1 MTGPF
6 VRRMFNLILRIIS
19 CHTSELLRHDSDT
32 YSQTETGTEATEIHR
47 EKKVGYLRWQETDSG
62 AAAAR
67 KKKKKKADHMGKP
80 PKPGKDRSK
89 LRQAGRLIGVLQEV
103 TFTKKAV

>member
-6 VRRMFNLILRIIS
+6 VRRMFNVILKINS
-19 CHTSELLRHDSDT
+19 CRASELLGHDSDT
-32 YSQTETGTEATEIHR
+32 YSRIETGTEAAEIHR

-67 KKKKKKADHMGKP
+67 KKKKADHTGKP
-80 PKPGKDRSK
+80 PKPAKDRSK
-89 LRQAGRLIGVLQEV
+89 LRQAGSLIGVLQEV
-103 TFTKKAV
+103 TVTKNAV

>member
-6 VRRMFNLILRIIS
+6 VRRMFNLILRINS

-32 YSQTETGTEATEIHR
+32 YSQIETGTEATEIHR
-47 EKKVGYLRWQETDSG
+47 EKKVGYLRWRETDSG

-67 KKKKKKADHMGKP
+67 KKKK
-80 PKPGKDRSK
+80 
-89 LRQAGRLIGVLQEV
+89 RLITWESLQSLPRTGLSGDKQVVSLECSRR
-103 TFTKKAV
+103 